1 MTRCPST
8 DHTWSIPEILE
19 VEMFRRASTAVIG
32 WRITGVDADDPIV
45 VPVPEFVRPLVGGRV
60 VDVTRHGK
68 VMGIVVRR
76 QRRME
81 TIDVHF
87 GMSGRVIVNG
97 RSPIEELAYGASD
110 DTRWHRFT
118 LRFDR
123 GTLVLSD
130 PRRFARVTSARD
142 RADLGPDAWSIDRR
156 TFRERLSGRR
166 TAVKAALLDQSV
178 LAGLGNML
186 VDEILMKSGVD
197 PRRSVA
203 SLDETTVTA
212 LHRNTRAVLDRLWK
226 RGGSHAGDL
235 AVELRRPGA
244 GCPVDG
250 TPLARANVGGR
261 TTFWCPKHQV

>member
-1 MTRCPST
+1 
-8 DHTWSIPEILE
+8 
-19 VEMFRRASTAVIG
+19 MFRRASAAVIG

-45 VPVPEFVRPLVGGRV
+45 VPVPEFVHPLVGGRV

-76 QRRME
+76 QRRDE

-110 DTRWHRFT
+110 DTRWHRFA

-203 SLDETTVTA
+203 SLDEATVTA

-250 TPLARANVGGR
+250 TPLARANVRGR

>member
-1 MTRCPST
+1 MES
-8 DHTWSIPEILE
+8 
-19 VEMFRRASTAVIG
+19 FRRASAAVIG

-45 VPVPEFVRPLVGGRV
+45 VPMPEFVHRLVGGRV

-76 QRRME
+76 RRHDD

-97 RSPIEELAYGASD
+97 RAPIEELSYAASD
-110 DTRWHRFT
+110 DARWHRFT
-118 LRFDR
+118 MRFDR

-130 PRRFARVTSARD
+130 PRRFARVTSAQD
-142 RADLGPDAWSIDRR
+142 RANLGPDAWSIDLR

-166 TAVKAALLDQSV
+166 TAVKAVLLDQSV
-178 LAGLGNML
+178 VAGLGNML

-197 PRRSVA
+197 PRRSTA
-203 SLDETTVTA
+203 SLDATA
-212 LHRNTRAVLDRLWK
+212 VAAVHRNTRAVLDRLWK

-235 AVELRRPGA
+235 AVELRHPGA
-244 GCPVDG
+244 SCPVDG